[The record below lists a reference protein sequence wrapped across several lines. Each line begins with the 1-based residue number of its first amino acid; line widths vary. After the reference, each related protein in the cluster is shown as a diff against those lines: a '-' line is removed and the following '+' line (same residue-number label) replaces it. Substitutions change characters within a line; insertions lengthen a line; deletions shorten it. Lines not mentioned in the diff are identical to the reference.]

1 MGLVASKDTE
11 QAHHRDDKETV
22 KKKWYPC
29 FFLFL
34 PSFLHLL
41 RLVWQKRGV
50 GARKGKGIYTTH
62 SIIMAQSVLVGVSK
76 RHGI

>member
-22 KKKWYPC
+22 KQMVSL
-29 FFLFL
+29 FFFCSYLLFFFIF
-34 PSFLHLL
+34 SG
-41 RLVWQKRGV
+41 WSGKKRGV

-62 SIIMAQSVLVGVSK
+62 SIIMVLVGVSK

>member
-22 KKKWYPC
+22 KKNGILVFSVLT
-29 FFLFL
+29 FFSSSSQVGQAKKGGRGGAERERDIHNAFN
-34 PSFLHLL
+34 HH
-41 RLVWQKRGV
+41 GV
-50 GARKGKGIYTTH
+50 G
-62 SIIMAQSVLVGVSK
+62 GVRK

>member
-22 KKKWYPC
+22 KKMVSL

-34 PSFLHLL
+34 PSFLLHLL
-41 RLVWQKRGV
+41 RLVRQKRGAG

-62 SIIMAQSVLVGVSK
+62 SIIMVLVG
-76 RHGI
+76 